1 MGCKK
6 SEEQGYAALSIVVP
20 AIAFFGALV
29 GLSACV
35 KHRRR
40 SDRHHRNC
48 GCQCGEQHE
57 HRNGHGCGCDNGG
70 APRHGHGPG
79 RHRIDPMRILD
90 KRFASGEIDEE
101 DYQRRRQVIK
111 ENS

>member
-6 SEEQGYAALSIVVP
+6 SEEQGNAGLSIVVP
-20 AIAFFGALV
+20 VIAFFGALV
-29 GLSACV
+29 GLSAWA
-35 KHRRR
+35 KRRR
-40 SDRHHRNC
+40 HSGRHHRNC
-48 GCQCGEQHE
+48 GCKCGEHE

-70 APRHGHGPG
+70 GPRRGHGPG